1 MAAPLL
7 PLVVDPADVARVLS
21 DPKVRVIDV
30 GRAEVYAR
38 THVPGAVHL
47 DYEQLVLA
55 RPPALGLLP
64 EPAPLAALLGAL
76 GISPAHHVIAY
87 DDETNGRAARLI
99 WTLHAVGHFNASL
112 MNGGL
117 EQWLEENRPTAEGLE
132 PATAAEYPV
141 TPPGPAAIEI
151 DEVRARLHQ
160 PGTVLLDTRSP
171 QEYNGELR
179 RAQRAGHI
187 PGAVNYEWTEAMDL
201 DRHLRLRPAA
211 EIQRE
216 LREIGV
222 TPDKEVIV
230 YCQTHH
236 RSAHTY
242 VVLKHLGFTRVRG
255 YAGSWS
261 EWGNRADTPIE

>member
-1 MAAPLL
+1 MATPLL
-7 PLVVDPADVARVLS
+7 PLVVDPADVARATS
-21 DPKVRVIDV
+21 DPKVRIIDV
-30 GRAEVYAR
+30 GRPEIYAR
-38 THVPGAVHL
+38 THLPGAVHL
-47 DYEQLVLA
+47 AYEQLVLA
-55 RPPALGLLP
+55 RTPVLGLLP

-99 WTLHAVGHFNASL
+99 WTLHTVDHFHASL

-117 EQWLEENRPTAEGLE
+117 EQWLHEKRPTAEGRE
-132 PATAAEYPV
+132 QAIPAEYPA
-141 TPPGPAAIEI
+141 TPPGAALIEI
-151 DEVRARLHQ
+151 DELRVRLRQ

-171 QEYNGELR
+171 EEYRGELR
-179 RAQRAGHI
+179 RAQRVGHI
-187 PGAVNYEWTEAMDL
+187 PGAVNYEWTEAMNSD
-201 DRHLRLRPAA
+201 DHLRLRPAA

-242 VVLKHLGFTRVRG
+242 VVLKHLGFARVRG

-261 EWGNRADTPIE
+261 EWGNRSDTPIE